1 MSPTTTT
8 NKCGPLPYSSG
19 QRLQYV
25 CLLGRWE
32 PVCRVQN
39 IYTTT
44 ELLVLA
50 GCTAQ
55 VLYKPRAVKMQKEA
69 ALEGGP
75 GGRNYNP
82 EALEASKLRSLKLDG
97 TRVALRAD
105 FCLMALR

>member
-1 MSPTTTT
+1 V
-8 NKCGPLPYSSG
+8 
-19 QRLQYV
+19 QY
-25 CLLGRWE
+25 
-32 PVCRVQN
+32 

-105 FCLMALR
+105 FCRVQDSAAGAAGRPACGRAAV